1 MKERLFQTLKTVAI
15 LGAIGLGYAFVC
27 AFTPFRIPCPL
38 HVLTGLYCPGC
49 GVTRM
54 CLSLLRFDFAG
65 AARAN
70 LAVLVLSPV
79 ILVLLLWYLVNY
91 IKFGKRELSRAQAII
106 VWTLVVLLLLFG
118 IVRNLP
124 YFTFLRPI

>member
-15 LGAIGLGYAFVC
+15 LGVIGLGYAFVC
-27 AFTPFRIPCPL
+27 TFTPFRIPCPL
-38 HVLTGLYCPGC
+38 HALTGLYCPGC

-54 CLSLLRFDFAG
+54 CLSLLQFDFEG

-70 LAVLVLSPV
+70 LAVLVLLPV

-91 IKFGKRELSRAQAII
+91 IKLGKKQLSRAQTIV
-106 VWTLVVLLLLFG
+106 VWTLVALLLLFG

-124 YFTFLRPI
+124 YFTFLRPV

>member
-1 MKERLFQTLKTVAI
+1 MKERLFQTLKTVTI
-15 LGAIGLGYAFVC
+15 LVAIGVGYAFVC
-27 AFTPFRIPCPL
+27 TFTPFRIPCPL
-38 HVLTGLYCPGC
+38 HALTGLYCPGC

-79 ILVLLLWYLVNY
+79 MFVLLIWYLVQY
-91 IKFGKRELSRAQAII
+91 IKFGKRNLTRAQAIV
-106 VWTLVVLLLLFG
+106 VWTLVALLLLFG
-118 IVRNLP
+118 ILRNLP
-124 YFTFLRPI
+124 YFTFLRPL